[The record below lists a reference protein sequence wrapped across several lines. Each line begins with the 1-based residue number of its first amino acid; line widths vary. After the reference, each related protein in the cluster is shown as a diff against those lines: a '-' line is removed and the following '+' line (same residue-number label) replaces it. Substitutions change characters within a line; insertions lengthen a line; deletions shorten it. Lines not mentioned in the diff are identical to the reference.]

1 MTEALRVVRVENA
14 SMIDAVAQPADWPR
28 VTSKELQAHAPDE
41 TWLAMR
47 GDAVVARASAWWTSA
62 PPLPG
67 ESLGAVGH
75 FASASREATRLVLD
89 SACAALRTRGTT
101 LAVGPM
107 DGNTW
112 RRYRLVVAPGTEPP
126 FFLEPTNPPE
136 WPRWFADAGWR
147 PHSEYVSSVNDDLA
161 RVDPAGAAKT
171 RTLADRGVRMREL
184 RLDDYDGELRRIYSV
199 ARVSFAG
206 AYLYTPIDEDEFVA
220 QYAAARPAVVP
231 SLVTIAEHDGIPVG
245 FCFCIPDVNERAR
258 GAPARTA
265 ILKTF
270 AVLPGYTGLGGALA
284 DRTHA
289 EARRL
294 GFTRVIHALMHVSN
308 DRSRALSKRIAHEIR
323 RYALF
328 ERRVRDV

>member
-1 MTEALRVVRVENA
+1 MKVVP
-14 SMIDAVAQPADWPR
+14 IDRREDIDRHDQPADWPR
-28 VTSKELQAHAPDE
+28 VTSTELAVHAPDA
-41 TWLAMR
+41 TWLVTN
-47 GDAVVARASAWWTSA
+47 GDAVLARASAWWTAA

-75 FASASREATRLVLD
+75 FAAVNRDAARLALD
-89 SACAALRTRGTT
+89 AACEALRSRGAT

-112 RRYRLVVAPGTEPP
+112 RRYRLVVDGGTEPP
-126 FFLEPTNPPE
+126 FFLEPTNPAE
-136 WPRWFADAGWR
+136 WPRWFIDAGWKR
-147 PHSEYVSSVNDDLA
+147 HSEYVSSVNDDLS
-161 RVDPAGAAKT
+161 RVDPTGAGKARA
-171 RTLADRGVRMREL
+171 LAERGVVMRAL
-184 RLDDYDGELRRIYSV
+184 RLEDYDAELRRIYSV

-220 QYAAARPAVVP
+220 QYAAARPAVMP
-231 SLVTIAEHDGIPVG
+231 SLVTLAEHDGIPVG
-245 FCFCIPDVNERAR
+245 FCFCIPDVNERAQ
-258 GAPARTA
+258 GCPMRTA

-289 EARRL
+289 EASRL

-328 ERRVRDV
+328 ERRVREL

>member
-1 MTEALRVVRVENA
+1 MKIIRLEDT
-14 SMIDAVAQPADWPR
+14 AVLDEHVQPSDWPR
-28 VTSKELQAHAPDE
+28 LTAAELEAQAPDAS
-41 TWLAMR
+41 WLVVKE
-47 GDAVVARASAWWTSA
+47 GNVVARASAWWTAA
-62 PPLPG
+62 PKLPG
-67 ESLGAVGH
+67 ESLAAIGH
-75 FASASREATRLVLD
+75 FAATSAEAARLVLD
-89 SACAALRTRGTT
+89 TACETLRARGAT

-112 RRYRLVVAPGTEPP
+112 RRYRFVTDAGSEPP
-126 FFLEPTNPPE
+126 FFLEPANPPE

-147 PHSEYVSSVNDDLA
+147 IHSEYVSSVNDDLSRIDA
-161 RVDPAGAAKT
+161 SGPAKAK
-171 RTLADRGVRMREL
+171 AIAGRGVVMREL
-184 RLDDYDGELRRIYSV
+184 RLADYDAELRRIYAV

-206 AYLYTPIDEDEFVA
+206 AYLYTPIEEDEFVA
-220 QYAAARPAVVP
+220 QYAAAKPAVIP
-231 SLVTIAEHDGIPVG
+231 SLVTIAEHEGRAVG
-245 FCFCIPDVNERAR
+245 FCFCIPDINERMQGR
-258 GAPARTA
+258 PANTA

-270 AVLPGYTGLGGALA
+270 AVLPGYSGLGGALA

-328 ERRVRDV
+328 ERRVWEI

>member
-1 MTEALRVVRVENA
+1 MSATPRVVLLERPE
-14 SMIDAVAQPADWPR
+14 MLDQYEQPAEWPR
-28 VTSKELQAHAPDE
+28 LTAADIAAQGPDATWLVTS
-41 TWLAMR
+41 
-47 GDAVVARASAWWTSA
+47 GDTVVARASAWWTTA

-75 FASASREATRLVLD
+75 FASSSGDAARLVLD
-89 SACAALRTRGTT
+89 AACAALRARGVT

-112 RRYRLVVAPGTEPP
+112 RRYRLVVDAGSEPP

-136 WPRWFADAGWR
+136 WPRWFVAAGWR
-147 PHSEYVSSVNDDLA
+147 VHSEYISSVNDDLA
-161 RVDPAGAAKT
+161 RVDPAGATKA
-171 RTLADRGVRMREL
+171 RAIADRGVTMREL
-184 RLDDYDGELRRIYSV
+184 RLADYDAELRRIYAV

-206 AYLYTPIDEDEFVA
+206 AYLYTPISEDDFVA
-220 QYAAARPAVVP
+220 QYAAVKPAVVP

-245 FCFCIPDVNERAR
+245 FCFCVPDMNERIAGR
-258 GAPARTA
+258 RLETA
-265 ILKTF
+265 VLKTF

-284 DRTHA
+284 ERTHG
-289 EARRL
+289 EAQRL

-308 DRSRALSKRIAHEIR
+308 DRSRALSKRIAREIR

-328 ERRVRDV
+328 ERRVRDL

>member
-1 MTEALRVVRVENA
+1 MRIVQLESVEAL
-14 SMIDAVAQPADWPR
+14 DAHAQPAEWPR
-28 VTSKELQAHAPDE
+28 LTSADVSAQRPDA
-41 TWLAMR
+41 TWLALA
-47 GDAVVARASAWWTSA
+47 DDTIVARASAWWSA
-62 PPLPG
+62 APKLPG
-67 ESLGAVGH
+67 ESVGAVGH
-75 FASASREATRLVLD
+75 FAASSADAAKLVLD
-89 SACAALRTRGTT
+89 AACEALRARGAT
-101 LAVGPM
+101 LAIGPM

-112 RRYRLVVAPGTEPP
+112 RRYRLVIDAGSEPP

-136 WPRWFADAGWR
+136 WPRWFAHAGWR
-147 PHSEYVSSVNDDLA
+147 VHSEYVSSVNDDLS
-161 RVDPAGAAKT
+161 RVDAAGPAKVKAIAA
-171 RTLADRGVRMREL
+171 RGVTMREL
-184 RLDDYDGELRRIYSV
+184 RLDDYDAELRRIYSV

-206 AYLYTPIDEDEFVA
+206 AYLYTPLDEDEFVA

-231 SLVTIAEHDGIPVG
+231 SLVTVAEHDGLTVG
-245 FCFCIPDVNERAR
+245 FCFCIPDVNERLR
-258 GAPARTA
+258 GQPITTA

-270 AVLPGYTGLGGALA
+270 AVLPGYSGLGGALA

-328 ERRVRDV
+328 ERRVREI